1 MRPIQFPGFFVRLL
15 PAALEAALR
24 GLGLR
29 VQARVFNGRA
39 AW

>member
-1 MRPIQFPGFFVRLL
+1 MRPVDFPGFFVRVL

-29 VQARVFNGRA
+29 VQARVFHGSA
-39 AW
+39 A